1 MVKQKIQDK
10 EGIHIYTGQGGHSDL
25 ERKQAKEAEDTGRII
40 LFVLYLLLNYIE
52 KKKNDVFFIEG
63 RHVYGWWK

>member
-10 EGIHIYTGQGGHSDL
+10 EGIHINTGQGGHSDV

-40 LFVLYLLLNYIE
+40 LFVLYLLLNNIE
-52 KKKNDVFFIEG
+52 KKK
-63 RHVYGWWK
+63 